1 MQHSWRLQKEIYFDV
16 NVGVVMSPNGL
27 KSKGALRAICYSAVR
42 KQYTL
47 AIRQITRAAL
57 PYIYKND
64 WLQMSQNS
72 MQTTCPVLVHK
83 PVKYDVNTICDVE
96 IFVVQLTH

>member
-1 MQHSWRLQKEIYFDV
+1 
-16 NVGVVMSPNGL
+16 MSPNGL

-64 WLQMSQNS
+64 
-72 MQTTCPVLVHK
+72 
-83 PVKYDVNTICDVE
+83 
-96 IFVVQLTH
+96 